1 MLIQSAPLELAYLA
15 QPALHIGYLN
25 MLKIQP
31 LLGNRDTCPFH
42 LDTGHRHLNQSFQE
56 HQSLYHESSY
66 SIQFVLVEY
75 NSPFLSPPTYNPV
88 LSMHIRLVCVNS
100 SFHR

>member
-1 MLIQSAPLELAYLA
+1 MLIQSAPWELAYLA

-31 LLGNRDTCPFH
+31 LLDNQDTYPFH
-42 LDTGHRHLNQSFQE
+42 PNTGHRHLNQSFQE
-56 HQSLYHESSY
+56 HHYLYHKSSY
-66 SIQFVLVEY
+66 SIPFVLVEY
-75 NSPFLSPPTYNPV
+75 NTPSLSPQDYNPV